1 MYRLLAQPFLDK
13 GMAVAIV
20 GYRTFP
26 DGDIQDQVSD
36 LEMASQELARRF
48 PNICKKDTEFGVCA
62 MGHSSGAHILMQM
75 VVNRLQGK
83 LKAATSDTTND
94 AASENDVDEMRLDS
108 YVGMS
113 APYEIASHYE
123 FETMRGLEELS
134 PMKAA
139 CGNDKAN
146 LSDYSPVLQLYKTL
160 IKRPEHERELVD
172 EHSPRIAMIHGMQD
186 DTVPFTA
193 TREAAK
199 FLNLSGITKCDEMY
213 LTDKGHSD
221 TVFDFMF
228 GGKTQTAVM
237 NWLG

>member
-36 LEMASQELARRF
+36 LEMASQELARRY
-48 PNICKKDTEFGVCA
+48 PNICKKETEFGVCA

-83 LKAATSDTTND
+83 LKAATRGDT
-94 AASENDVDEMRLDS
+94 EVVNDVDEMRLDS

-139 CGNDKAN
+139 CGNDKEK
-146 LSDYSPVLQLYKTL
+146 LSNYSPVLQLYKTL
-160 IKRPEHERELVD
+160 IKRPEHERALVN
-172 EHSPRIAMIHGMQD
+172 EHSPRIAMIHGVQD

-199 FLNLSGITKCDEMY
+199 FLNLAGITKCDEMY
-213 LTDKGHSD
+213 LADKGHSD
-221 TVFDFMF
+221 TVFDLMF

-237 NWLG
+237 DWLG

>member
-1 MYRLLAQPFLDK
+1 MYRLLAQPFLER

-26 DGDIQDQVSD
+26 DGDIHDQVSD
-36 LEMASQELARRF
+36 LEMASRELTRRY
-48 PNICKKDTEFGVCA
+48 PKLCQKESEFGVCA

-75 VVNRLQGK
+75 VVNRLQRHLK
-83 LKAATSDTTND
+83 LVTNNREVTSSDVAED
-94 AASENDVDEMRLDS
+94 AMRLDS
-108 YVGMS
+108 YIGMS

-139 CGNDKAN
+139 CGYNKEN
-146 LSDYSPVLQLYKTL
+146 LSNYSPVLQLYKTL
-160 IKRPEHERELVD
+160 IKLPHHERAMVNEN
-172 EHSPRIAMIHGMQD
+172 SPRIAMIHGILD

-199 FLNLSGITKCDEMY
+199 FLKLVGINKCDEMY
-213 LTDKGHSD
+213 LSEKGHSD
-221 TVFDFMF
+221 TVFDLMF
-228 GGKTQTAVM
+228 GGKTLATVM

>member
-1 MYRLLAQPFLDK
+1 MYRLLAQPFLNK

-26 DGDIQDQVSD
+26 DGDIRDQVSD
-36 LEMASQELARRF
+36 LEMASSELARRY
-48 PNICKKDTEFGVCA
+48 PNLCEAKSEFGVCA

-75 VVNRLQGK
+75 VVNRLQRQ
-83 LKAATSDTTND
+83 LKAATSDLG
-94 AASENDVDEMRLDS
+94 AAPCDEVSGGMRLDS
-108 YVGMS
+108 FVGMS

-139 CGNDKAN
+139 CGNDKESLAN
-146 LSDYSPVLQLYKTL
+146 YSPVLQLYKTL
-160 IKRPEHERELVD
+160 IKRPQHERALVN
-172 EHSPRIAMIHGMQD
+172 EKSPRIAMIHGMLD

-199 FLNLSGITKCDEMY
+199 LLKQIGIDKCDEMY
-213 LTDKGHSD
+213 LSEKGHSD
-221 TVFDFMF
+221 TVFDLMF
-228 GGKTQTAVM
+228 GGKTATAVM